1 MFKFVIIINSN
12 LMAKKNIF
20 EIPNS
25 IIRTG
30 QLLQFFSSS
39 LAANFAMKLFATPP
53 KFEIPERE
61 KMMRESAKN
70 ELITVPEVQKQVMVY
85 EYGYSKIKV
94 LLAHGW
100 AGRGTQLYEIA
111 DKLLE
116 NGMMVISFDA
126 PAHGLSK
133 GKTANFPEYI
143 ATLKH
148 LNEKYG
154 PFEAAIGHSFG
165 GINLLNV
172 LSKAPFVNK
181 LIVIGIEGSNDK
193 IVDLF
198 IQKLQL
204 KPKVALLMKK
214 QMETKFKIKTASTS
228 AIETAKKVMI
238 PTLVIHDTEDYD
250 VDVSTAYKVRQSLKN
265 GLLLITN
272 GLGHRRILRDH
283 TTIHKMIDFIKI

>member
-1 MFKFVIIINSN
+1 
-12 LMAKKNIF
+12 MAKKNIF
-20 EIPNS
+20 EIPSS

-30 QLLQFFSSS
+30 QLLQFFSNS
-39 LAANFAMKLFATPP
+39 LAANFALKVFSTPP
-53 KFEIPERE
+53 QFKIPERE

-70 ELITVPEVQKQVMVY
+70 ELISIPKVKNQVMVY
-85 EYGYSKIKV
+85 EYGYSKTKI

-133 GKTANFPEYI
+133 GKTANFSEYI
-143 ATLKH
+143 ATLNH
-148 LNEKYG
+148 LNDKYG

-172 LSKAPFVNK
+172 LSKKPFIKRLV
-181 LIVIGIEGSNDK
+181 VIGIEASNHK
-193 IVDLF
+193 IIEEF
-198 IQKLQL
+198 IRKLKL
-204 KPKVALLMKK
+204 KPKIAQLLKK
-214 QMETKFKIKTASTS
+214 KMNSKFNTNLEATA

-238 PTLVIHDTEDYD
+238 PTLVIHDTQDYD
-250 VDVSTAYKVRQSLKN
+250 VDVSAAYKVRQSLEN

-272 GLGHRRILRDH
+272 GLGHRKILRDH
-283 TTIHKMIDFIKI
+283 TTIFKMIDFIKA

>member
-1 MFKFVIIINSN
+1 
-12 LMAKKNIF
+12 MAKKNIF
-20 EIPNS
+20 EIPSS

-30 QLLQFFSSS
+30 KLLQFFSNS
-39 LAANFAMKLFATPP
+39 LATNFAMKLFSTPP
-53 KFEIPERE
+53 QYKTPERE
-61 KMMRESAKN
+61 EMMRKSAKN
-70 ELITVPEVQKQVMVY
+70 ELITIPEVKDQVMIY
-85 EYGYSKIKV
+85 EYGYSKTKV

-143 ATLKH
+143 ATLNH
-148 LNEKYG
+148 INDKYG

-172 LSKAPFVNK
+172 LSKNSFVKK
-181 LIVIGIEGSNDK
+181 LIVIGIEGSNHK

-204 KPKVALLMKK
+204 KPKIAELMKK
-214 QMETKFKIKTASTS
+214 KMTSKFNTNLES
-228 AIETAKKVMI
+228 AAAIVTAKNVMI
-238 PTLVIHDTEDYD
+238 PTLVIHDTQDYD

-283 TTIHKMIDFIKI
+283 HTIFKMIDFIKT

>member
-1 MFKFVIIINSN
+1 
-12 LMAKKNIF
+12 MAKKNIF
-20 EIPNS
+20 EIPSS

-30 QLLQFFSSS
+30 KTLQIFSNS
-39 LAANFAMKLFATPP
+39 LATNFAMKLFSTPP
-53 KFEIPERE
+53 QFKIPERE

-70 ELITVPEVQKQVMVY
+70 ELIAIPDVQNQVMIY
-85 EYGYSKIKV
+85 EYGYSKTKV

-116 NGMMVISFDA
+116 SGMMVISFDA

-148 LNEKYG
+148 INNKYG

-172 LSKAPFVNK
+172 LSKNPFVKK
-181 LIVIGIEGSNDK
+181 LVVIGIEGSNHK
-193 IVDLF
+193 IIDLF

-204 KPKVALLMKK
+204 KPKIAELMKK
-214 QMETKFKIKTASTS
+214 KMTSKFNTNLESTA

-238 PTLVIHDTEDYD
+238 PTLVIHDTQDYD
-250 VDVSTAYKVRQSLKN
+250 VDVSAAYKVRQSLKN
-265 GLLLITN
+265 GLLLITS
-272 GLGHRRILRDH
+272 GLGHRKILRDH
-283 TTIHKMIDFIKI
+283 TTIDKIISYIKA

>member
-1 MFKFVIIINSN
+1 
-12 LMAKKNIF
+12 MAKKNIF

-39 LAANFAMKLFATPP
+39 LATNFAMKLFSTPP
-53 KFEIPERE
+53 QFKIPERE

-70 ELITVPEVQKQVMVY
+70 KLTSIPEVQNQVMIY
-85 EYGYSKIKV
+85 EYGYSKTKV

-133 GKTANFPEYI
+133 GKTANFQEYI
-143 ATLKH
+143 ATLNH
-148 LNEKYG
+148 INEKYG

-172 LSKAPFVNK
+172 LSKNPFVKK
-181 LIVIGIEGSNDK
+181 LIVIGIEGSNHK

-198 IQKLQL
+198 IKRLKL
-204 KPKVALLMKK
+204 KPKIATLMKK
-214 QMETKFKIKTASTS
+214 KMTSKFKTNLEAVA
-228 AIETAKKVMI
+228 AIETAKKVKI
-238 PTLVIHDTEDYD
+238 PTLVIHDTQDYD
-250 VDVSTAYKVRQSLKN
+250 VDVSAAYKVRQSLKN

-272 GLGHRRILRDH
+272 GLGHRKILRDH
-283 TTIHKMIDFIKI
+283 TTIHKIINFIKT

>member
-1 MFKFVIIINSN
+1 
-12 LMAKKNIF
+12 MAKKNIF
-20 EIPNS
+20 EIPSS

-30 QLLQFFSSS
+30 KILQFFSSS
-39 LAANFAMKLFATPP
+39 MAANFAMKLFSTPP
-53 KFEIPERE
+53 KYKTPERE
-61 KMMRESAKN
+61 EMMRKSAKK
-70 ELITVPEVQKQVMVY
+70 EFITIPETQKEVMIY
-85 EYGYSKIKV
+85 EYGYSKTKV

-133 GKTANFPEYI
+133 GKTANFTGYI
-143 ATLKH
+143 ATLNH
-148 LNEKYG
+148 INEKYG

-165 GINLLNV
+165 GINLLNI
-172 LSKAPFVNK
+172 LSENPFVKK

-193 IVDLF
+193 IVDEF

-204 KPKVALLMKK
+204 KPKVAQLMKK
-214 QMETKFKIKTASTS
+214 KMETKFNTKLESAA
-228 AIETAKKVMI
+228 AIETAKKVVI

-283 TTIHKMIDFIKI
+283 HTIFKMIDFIKN